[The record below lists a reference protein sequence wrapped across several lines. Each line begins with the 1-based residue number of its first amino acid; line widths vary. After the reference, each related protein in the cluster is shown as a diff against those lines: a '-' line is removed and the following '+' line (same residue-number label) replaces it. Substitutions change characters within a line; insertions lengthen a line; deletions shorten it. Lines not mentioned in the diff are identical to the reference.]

1 VALIMAK
8 ILETKMRFRRL
19 GAAAL
24 FGAGLMVPLAASAAE
39 ITEVQIINGLQGGP
53 AVTVVVDPNA
63 LMAEVNA
70 NVGKGAA
77 ALPTW
82 GQLAN
87 LTQLVV
93 DIEFEYNS
101 TAIVPNSYRTLG
113 AIADALHHPLLA
125 RYKFLVVGHT
135 DATGS
140 ADYNLKLSLAR
151 AEAIRAALNTT
162 FTVAPG
168 RLFAVGVGEELPID
182 PGNPD
187 AAINRRVQL
196 VNIGEVR

>member
-1 VALIMAK
+1 
-8 ILETKMRFRRL
+8 MRFRKL
-19 GAAAL
+19 AGA
-24 FGAGLMVPLAASAAE
+24 FAGIMFAASAATAAE
-39 ITEVQIINGLQGGP
+39 QITEVQIINGLQGP
-53 AVTVVVDPNA
+53 AVTVVVDPVA

-77 ALPTW
+77 ALPSW
-82 GQLAN
+82 GQLSQ

-101 TAIVPNSYRTLG
+101 TAIVPSSYRTLG

-135 DATGS
+135 DATGG

-151 AEAIRAALNTT
+151 AQAIRDALVTT
-162 FTVAPG
+162 FTVAPK
-168 RLFAVGVGEELPID
+168 RLFAVGVGEELPLD
-182 PGNPD
+182 PAHPD

-196 VNIGEVR
+196 VNIGETN

>member
-1 VALIMAK
+1 MAGQGDSLMKLRKLGGAVAGVVMLWS
-8 ILETKMRFRRL
+8 
-19 GAAAL
+19 GAAAAQ
-24 FGAGLMVPLAASAAE
+24 G

-53 AVTVVVDPNA
+53 AVTVVIDPNV

-82 GQLAN
+82 AQLAN

-125 RYKFLVVGHT
+125 RYSFLVVGHT
-135 DATGS
+135 DATGG
-140 ADYNLKLSLAR
+140 ADYNLELSLQR
-151 AEAIRAALNTT
+151 SQAIRDALVTT
-162 FTVAPG
+162 FTVAPK
-168 RLFAVGVGEELPID
+168 RLIAVGVGEELPLD

-196 VNIGEVR
+196 VNIGETPR

>member
-1 VALIMAK
+1 MGRMG
-8 ILETKMRFRRL
+8 ETVMRFRKL
-19 GAAAL
+19 GGAAAGVMML
-24 FGAGLMVPLAASAAE
+24 WSGAAMAAE
-39 ITEVQIINGLQGGP
+39 VTAVQIMNGLQAGS
-53 AVTVVVDPNA
+53 AVTVVIDPNA

-82 GQLAN
+82 SQLAN

-93 DIEFEYNS
+93 DIEFEYDS

-125 RYKFLVVGHT
+125 RYSFLVVGHT
-135 DATGS
+135 DATGG

-151 AEAIRAALNTT
+151 AQAIRDALVTT
-162 FTVAPG
+162 FTVAPR
-168 RLFAVGVGEELPID
+168 RLAAVGVGEELPLD

-196 VNIGEVR
+196 VNIGETPR

>member
-1 VALIMAK
+1 
-8 ILETKMRFRRL
+8 MRFYRIGGAIAGIVML
-19 GAAAL
+19 WSGAAAAQ
-24 FGAGLMVPLAASAAE
+24 G

-53 AVTVVVDPNA
+53 AVTVVVDPAA

-70 NVGKGAA
+70 NVGKGAK

-135 DATGS
+135 DATGG

-151 AEAIRAALNTT
+151 AEAIRAALTTT
-162 FTVAPG
+162 FTVAPK
-168 RLFAVGVGEELPID
+168 RLFAVGVGEELPLD

-196 VNIGEVR
+196 INIGETK

>member
-1 VALIMAK
+1 MTK
-8 ILETKMRFRRL
+8 ILEKTMRFRKL

-24 FGAGLMVPLAASAAE
+24 IGAGLMLPVAAAAAE
-39 ITEVQIINGLQGGP
+39 ITEVQIINGLQGP
-53 AVTVVVDPNA
+53 VTTVVVDPNA
-63 LMAEVNA
+63 LIAEVNA
-70 NVGKGAA
+70 NVGKGVAN
-77 ALPTW
+77 LPAW
-82 GQLAN
+82 SQLAN

-93 DIEFEYNS
+93 DIEFEFDS
-101 TAIVPNSYRTLG
+101 TAIVPSSYRTLG

-135 DATGS
+135 DAKGA

-151 AEAIRAALNTT
+151 AEAIRAALTTT

-168 RLFAVGVGEELPID
+168 RLFAVGVGEELPFD
-182 PGNPD
+182 PANPD
-187 AAINRRVQL
+187 AASNRRVQL

>member
-1 VALIMAK
+1 
-8 ILETKMRFRRL
+8 MRFNAI
-19 GAAAL
+19 GAAL
-24 FGAGLMVPLAASAAE
+24 LGAGLLLPGAASAAE
-39 ITEVQIINGLQGGP
+39 ITEVQIINGLQGP

-70 NVGKGAA
+70 NVGKGAS

-82 GQLAN
+82 AQLAN

-101 TAIVPNSYRTLG
+101 TAIVPSSYRTLG

-135 DATGS
+135 DATGA

-151 AEAIRAALNTT
+151 AEAIRAALTTT

-182 PGNPD
+182 PGHPD

-196 VNIGEVR
+196 VNIGETR

>member
-1 VALIMAK
+1 MTTM
-8 ILETKMRFRRL
+8 LETKMRFRML

-24 FGAGLMVPLAASAAE
+24 LGAGLMLPATAMAAE
-39 ITEVQIINGLQGGP
+39 VTSVQIINGLQGP

-82 GQLAN
+82 AQLSN
-87 LTQLVV
+87 LTQIVV
-93 DIEFEYNS
+93 DIEFEYDS
-101 TAIVPNSYRTLG
+101 TAIVPGSYRTLG

-140 ADYNLKLSLAR
+140 AEYNLKLSLAR

-168 RLFAVGVGEELPID
+168 RLFAVGVGEELPLD
-182 PGNPD
+182 PANPD
-187 AAINRRVQL
+187 AAVNRRVQL

>member
-1 VALIMAK
+1 
-8 ILETKMRFRRL
+8 MRFHRIGGAIAGVIML
-19 GAAAL
+19 WSGAAVAQ
-24 FGAGLMVPLAASAAE
+24 E
-39 ITEVQIINGLQGGP
+39 ITAVQIINGLQGP
-53 AVTVVVDPNA
+53 AVTVVVDPA
-63 LMAEVNA
+63 VLMAEVNA

-82 GQLAN
+82 AQLAS

-101 TAIVPNSYRTLG
+101 TAIVPSSYRTLG

-135 DATGS
+135 DATGG
-140 ADYNLKLSLAR
+140 AEYNLKLSLAR

-168 RLFAVGVGEELPID
+168 RLVAVGVGEELPLD

-187 AAINRRVQL
+187 GAINRRVQL
-196 VNIGEVR
+196 VNIGETPR

>member
-1 VALIMAK
+1 MKK
-8 ILETKMRFRRL
+8 IGEAGMRFRKIG
-19 GAAAL
+19 GAI
-24 FGAGLMVPLAASAAE
+24 AGVMMFSSAAVAAE
-39 ITEVQIINGLQGGP
+39 QITEVQIINGLQVP
-53 AVTVVVDPNA
+53 AAVTVVVDPNA

-70 NVGKGAA
+70 NVGKGAK

-82 GQLAN
+82 GQLAS

-101 TAIVPNSYRTLG
+101 TAIVPSSYRTLG

-135 DATGS
+135 DAKG
-140 ADYNLKLSLAR
+140 APDYNLKLSLAR
-151 AEAIRAALNTT
+151 AQAIRDALVTT
-162 FTVAPG
+162 FTVAPK
-168 RLFAVGVGEELPID
+168 RLFAVGVGEELPLD
-182 PGNPD
+182 AAHPD

-196 VNIGEVR
+196 VNIGETR

>member
-1 VALIMAK
+1 
-8 ILETKMRFRRL
+8 MRFRKIG
-19 GAAAL
+19 GAIAGVMIVSSAAW
-24 FGAGLMVPLAASAAE
+24 AAE

-53 AVTVVVDPNA
+53 AVTVVVDPAA

-77 ALPTW
+77 ALPSW

-101 TAIVPNSYRTLG
+101 TAVVPSSYRTLG

-135 DATGS
+135 DATGG

-151 AEAIRAALNTT
+151 SEAIRDALVTT
-162 FTVAPG
+162 FTVAPK
-168 RLFAVGVGEELPID
+168 RLFAVGVGEELPLD
-182 PGNPD
+182 PAHPD
-187 AAINRRVQL
+187 GAVNRRVQL
-196 VNIGEVR
+196 VNIGETR

>member
-1 VALIMAK
+1 MALTMARQGESLMK
-8 ILETKMRFRRL
+8 FRKL
-19 GAAAL
+19 GGALAGAVMLWSGAAAAQ
-24 FGAGLMVPLAASAAE
+24 G

-53 AVTVVVDPNA
+53 VTVVIDPNV

-70 NVGKGAA
+70 NVGKGAT

-82 GQLAN
+82 AQLAN

-125 RYKFLVVGHT
+125 RYSFLVVGHT
-135 DATGS
+135 DATGG

-151 AEAIRAALNTT
+151 SQAIRDALVTT
-162 FTVAPG
+162 FTVAPR
-168 RLFAVGVGEELPID
+168 RLVAVGVGEELPLD
-182 PGNPD
+182 AGNPD

-196 VNIGEVR
+196 VNIGETPR

>member
-1 VALIMAK
+1 MTIR
-8 ILETKMRFRRL
+8 ETKMRFLKL

-24 FGAGLMVPLAASAAE
+24 IGAGLVLPQAAAAAE
-39 ITEVQIINGLQGGP
+39 VTAVTIINGLQGP
-53 AVTVVVDPNA
+53 VTTVVVDPNA
-63 LMAEVNA
+63 LIAEVNA
-70 NVGKGAA
+70 NVGKGVAN
-77 ALPTW
+77 LPSW
-82 GQLAN
+82 SQLAN

-101 TAIVPNSYRTLG
+101 TAIVPGSYRTLG

-140 ADYNLKLSLAR
+140 ADYNLKLSLER
-151 AEAIRAALNTT
+151 ANAITAALSTT
-162 FTVAPG
+162 FAVSPK
-168 RLFAVGVGEELPID
+168 RLFAVGVGEELPFD
-182 PGNPD
+182 PAHPD
-187 AAINRRVQL
+187 AAVNRRVQL